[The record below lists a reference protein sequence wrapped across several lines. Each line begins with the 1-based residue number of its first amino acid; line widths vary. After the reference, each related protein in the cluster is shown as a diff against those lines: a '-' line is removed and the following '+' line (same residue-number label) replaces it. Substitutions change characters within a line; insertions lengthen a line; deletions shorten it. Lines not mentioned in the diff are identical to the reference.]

1 MIAANVY
8 DRGKAEICRV
18 WLRGCPHAGDI
29 LWLGPSASSGELKP
43 GNSVRIARV
52 EHVCDGTWRPDINIG
67 EPPHS
72 LIIHVEPR

>member
-8 DRGKAEICRV
+8 DRARAEICRV
-18 WLRGCPHAGDI
+18 WLRGCPQAGDI
-29 LWLGPSASSGELKP
+29 LWLGGENRPPP
-43 GNSVRIARV
+43 GASVRIARV
-52 EHVCDGTWRPDINIG
+52 EHVCDGTWRPDLELG